1 MPLNS
6 RRTVLVSIALMVLI
20 AIIYWP
26 TLRSEFIN
34 YDDPDYVT
42 ANKVVQRGITGEG
55 LKWAFGRLH
64 GEATY
69 WHPLTWISHMLDCQF
84 FGLNP
89 GWHHATSVLFHMAN
103 SILLLLF
110 LKKLT
115 GAFWPSTAVAALFA
129 VHPLQVETVAW
140 VTERKN
146 LLSTLFWL
154 LASTAYVYFARTKKL
169 GPYIV
174 SLLLF
179 ACGLMSK
186 PAVVTL
192 PFVFLLLDFWP
203 LKRISIARPWRE
215 QFKALGMLLL
225 EKLPYL
231 ALSAASA
238 GITILAHER
247 IGIKAEVDQLP
258 LLYRI
263 QNAVV
268 SYAQY
273 LKKIFF
279 PFDLG
284 IVYPHPRTWPAE
296 KVIIASL
303 VLLAVTIVVVA
314 CLKKR
319 PYLGT
324 GWCWFLGVL
333 VPAIGIIQVGY
344 QAMADRFV
352 YVPIIGVL
360 IMIAW
365 AAADLF
371 FALRTRPVAVGVL
384 FAGVLLYFVGAAVSQ
399 VRHWKDSETV
409 FRRALAV
416 TQRNYFAHINLADA
430 LAAKGKL
437 DEAAFQAR
445 EAIEIHDKDQLP
457 FLLLGSIEQQRTN
470 FPGAIVNFSRAL
482 ALNPSSAAARY
493 RLAIALLNNRDVT
506 RAKEHFLI
514 LSEAPAFKAEAHASL
529 GQILASERDPAAA
542 VQHYRQALQTR
553 PDWPVVLNNLAWLLA
568 TNPDA
573 QLRNGVEAVQLAQRA
588 CKLTND
594 EMPMYIGTLAA
605 AHAEAGQFADAV
617 ATARR
622 AQSLALEKGLPEL
635 AQRNA
640 ELLKLYEAGKPVRDT
655 P

>member
-1 MPLNS
+1 MAILAAMPLNS
-6 RRTVLVSIALMVLI
+6 RRTVLVSIAMVVLI

-42 ANKVVQRGITGEG
+42 ANKLVQRGITGEG

-89 GWHHATSVLFHMAN
+89 RWHHATSVLFHMAN

-146 LLSTLFWL
+146 LISTFFWL
-154 LASTAYVYFARTKKL
+154 LASVAYVNFARAKRL
-169 GPYIV
+169 GLYIAC
-174 SLLLF
+174 LALF

-203 LKRISIARPWRE
+203 LKRFSINSIR
-215 QFKALGMLLL
+215 MLLL
-225 EKLPYL
+225 EKLPFL

-238 GITILAHER
+238 GMTILAHER

-273 LKKIFF
+273 LEKIFF

-284 IVYPHPRTWPAE
+284 IVYPHPRTWPVE
-296 KVIIASL
+296 TVIIASI

-314 CLKKR
+314 CLKRR

-365 AAADLF
+365 AAADMF

-437 DEAAFQAR
+437 DEAAFHAR
-445 EAIEIHDKDQLP
+445 EAIEIHAKDQLP
-457 FLLLGSIEQQRTN
+457 FVLLGSIEQQRTN

-482 ALNPSSAAARY
+482 ALNPSSPATRY

-514 LSEAPAFKAEAHASL
+514 LSEVPAFKAEAHASL
-529 GQILASERDPAAA
+529 GQILASEKNPAAA
-542 VQHYRQALQTR
+542 VQHYRQALQAN

-568 TNPDA
+568 SNPDA

-588 CKLTND
+588 CKLTNN
-594 EMPMYIGTLAA
+594 EVPMYIGTLAA

-617 ATARR
+617 ATAKR
-622 AQSLALEKGLPEL
+622 AQALALEKGLPEL

-640 ELLKLYEAGKPVRDT
+640 ELLELYEAGKPVRD
-655 P
+655 PP